1 MAGGVIKAK
10 LETHKEHPMSVE
22 PMSDQGQTLGYP
34 QGKVVGVVDTQ
45 GQFDEVVAA
54 LKKAGFDGI
63 QALHGAD
70 GLQLLDR
77 VNTFFFN
84 DYEERALQRHIQELE
99 QGHFIFSVPTSSSR
113 AQEAANV
120 ASGHG
125 ARVLV
130 HFGYLTLAW
139 LK

>member
-1 MAGGVIKAK
+1 
-10 LETHKEHPMSVE
+10 MSVE

-34 QGKVVGVVDTQ
+34 SGKVVGVVDTQ
-45 GQFDEVVAA
+45 AQFDEVVAA
-54 LKKAGFDGI
+54 LKKAGFEGI
-63 QALHGAD
+63 RALHGAD

-77 VNTFFFN
+77 VNSFFFN
-84 DYEERALQRHIQELE
+84 QYEERVLQRHIQELE
-99 QGHFIFSVPTSSSR
+99 QGHFIFSVPTSSGR

-120 ASGHG
+120 ASEHG

-130 HFGYLTLAW
+130 HFGYLTLTW

>member
-1 MAGGVIKAK
+1 
-10 LETHKEHPMSVE
+10 MSVE

-34 QGKVVGVVDTQ
+34 RGKVVGVVDTQ

-70 GLQLLDR
+70 GLQLLER

-84 DYEERALQRHIQELE
+84 QYEERALQRHIQELE
-99 QGHFIFSVPTSSSR
+99 QGHFIFSVPTPSSR

-120 ASGHG
+120 ASEDG
-125 ARVLV
+125 ARFLV
-130 HFGYLTLAW
+130 HFGYLTLTW